1 MRTFSGVMPALVTP
15 FTPDDK
21 PDLHVLRAL
30 VEYHLSKGVNGFY
43 LCGST
48 GEGLALTVAERQAIT
63 GTVLEQVAGRVPV
76 LVHVG
81 ALALHDAITL
91 AIHAREQGAA
101 AISSI
106 LPANYTTLDSLRAYF
121 ERLAEAVPDLPL
133 LPYLIHPQIA
143 PLQLME
149 ALLPIPGIGGTKY
162 TGPDMYEMGQII
174 QMGQGRPWTVFSGMD
189 EQCVY
194 AAMMGANG
202 CIGSTINL
210 MPGAYLRLKALVA
223 GGRLAEAHDLQLRI
237 NRVTTVLIRY
247 GVLAALKYALGLLGF
262 DCGQPRLPSSSLPAA
277 QQPALR
283 AALEQQD
290 FMALVHLTAPEPTT
304 GTPA

>member
-21 PDLHVLRAL
+21 PNLHVLRAL
-30 VEYHLSKGVNGFY
+30 AEYHLSKGVNGFY

-63 GTVLEQVAGRVPV
+63 EAVLEQVAGRVPV

-91 AIHAREQGAA
+91 AIHARKQGAA

-121 ERLAEAVPDLPL
+121 EQLAEAVPDLPL

-149 ALLPIPGIGGTKY
+149 ALLPIPNIGGTKY
-162 TGPDMYEMGQII
+162 TGPDIYEMGQII

-194 AAMMGANG
+194 AAMMGASG

-223 GGRLAEAHDLQLRI
+223 GGQLAEAHDLQLRI

-247 GVLAALKYALGLLGF
+247 GIMGALKYALSLIGF
-262 DCGQPRLPSSSLPAA
+262 DCGQPRLPNSPLPAA
-277 QQPALR
+277 QQPTLR
-283 AALEQQD
+283 TVLEQQD
-290 FMALVHLTAPEPTT
+290 FMALVQMAAPEPTA
-304 GTPA
+304 GPAA